1 MKTNLVI
8 FIKGMLIGVVEII
21 PGVSGGTIA
30 LILGIYERLIKAI
43 SNINLT
49 FFTQLLK
56 GNFKEAWNYS
66 DAGFLFFLVL
76 GMLIAVL
83 SFSSIIIFFFNN
95 YPLFLKALFTGLLL
109 ASLFFK
115 PLKPEKING
124 KFPHSLKS

>member
-49 FFTQLLK
+49 FFNQLLK

-83 SFSSIIIFFFNN
+83 SFSSIIIFFFNTLEN
-95 YPLFLKALFTGLLL
+95 
-109 ASLFFK
+109 
-115 PLKPEKING
+115 
-124 KFPHSLKS
+124 